1 MGRTFFCNQMKPLW
15 FNLFHFLFAA
25 QIAKEPPPLREI
37 PPSCNPLTAEII
49 KMGLEK
55 EPVQRASASELR
67 TKASTALQEGSS
79 VPHLWL
85 VFHAGTVGTQHSCH
99 CSSGT

>member
-1 MGRTFFCNQMKPLW
+1 MKPLW
-15 FNLFHFLFAA
+15 SNLFHFLFVT

-55 EPVQRASASELR
+55 EPLHRASASELKTKTSVALEEGRNVLYLKLVIR
-67 TKASTALQEGSS
+67 TGKVAT
-79 VPHLWL
+79 
-85 VFHAGTVGTQHSCH
+85 C
-99 CSSGT
+99 

>member
-1 MGRTFFCNQMKPLW
+1 VKPLW
-15 FNLFHFLFAA
+15 SNLFHFLFVT

-55 EPVQRASASELR
+55 EPVQRASASELKMK
-67 TKASTALQEGSS
+67 TSVALEEGSDA
-79 VPHLWL
+79 PYLKL
-85 VFHAGTVGTQHSCH
+85 LIHAGKVAGC
-99 CSSGT
+99 